1 VCVML
6 PEPASPAV
14 APSDMNDVSW
24 REALAGRASF
34 FNFMN
39 EAGSLVL
46 FVNNDGSDFVE
57 LHVNSDFVV
66 KILRTITG
74 VVVCQEKN

>member
-1 VCVML
+1 MCVML
-6 PEPASPAV
+6 PEPTSPAV
-14 APSDMNDVSW
+14 TPSDMNDVSG
-24 REALAGRASF
+24 REAGTGRTSF

-39 EAGSLVL
+39 KAGVFVL

-57 LHVNSDFVV
+57 LHVNSIFVG

-74 VVVCQEKN
+74 AVVCQEKN